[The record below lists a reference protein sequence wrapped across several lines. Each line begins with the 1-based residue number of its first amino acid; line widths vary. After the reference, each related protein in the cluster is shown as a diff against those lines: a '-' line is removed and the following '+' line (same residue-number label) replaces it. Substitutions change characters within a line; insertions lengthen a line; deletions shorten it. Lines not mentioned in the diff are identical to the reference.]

1 MRIHHVYYTFSETFL
16 PLPRW
21 HREKQRRLQMKLFV
35 LSTVIGATLLGALP
49 ASAQI
54 VIRDRDD
61 AVVVRHMDRDH
72 MDRGRHEGWWNHRAD
87 CRVVRVRTRLSNGDV
102 IVRSRRTCD

>member
-1 MRIHHVYYTFSETFL
+1 
-16 PLPRW
+16 
-21 HREKQRRLQMKLFV
+21 MKLFV
-35 LSTVIGATLLGALP
+35 LSAVIGATLLGALP

-61 AVVVRHMDRDH
+61 AVVVRHMDC
-72 MDRGRHEGWWNHRAD
+72 GRHEGWRNHHAD
-87 CRVVRVRTRLSNGDV
+87 CRVVRVRTRLANGDV